1 MRSKGAHSS
10 SKRCLMLRPGDSVAL
25 ALEDLKAGD
34 LVELGSLKVRIVE
47 PVDFGHKF
55 AVKDIKEDED
65 VLKHGE
71 VIGRATKDI
80 RAGSHV
86 HIHNIRSLR
95 AGAK

>member
-1 MRSKGAHSS
+1 M
-10 SKRCLMLRPGDSVAL
+10 RPGDSVAL

-34 LVELGSLKVRIVE
+34 LTEFGSLKVRIVE
-47 PVDFGHKF
+47 SVNFGHKF
-55 AVKDIKEDED
+55 AVKDIKEGED
-65 VLKHGE
+65 VLKHGD

-80 RAGSHV
+80 KVGSHV